1 MLELSDMEEK
11 TNKCENKMS
20 FDTEKQAQTAA
31 TVAEHQRG
39 VKIKPYHCQ
48 KCGLWHNATRYKD

>member
-1 MLELSDMEEK
+1 MEEK